1 MPVTINGVELTDAD
15 MEHELPLHAD
25 APNPMRAATTAL
37 VLRRVLRDE
46 AARQGLDLASEEDA
60 IGVLLERHAPA
71 PEADEAACRRYYQ
84 ANPQRF
90 IVGELIEADH
100 ILFQVTPG
108 VNLDMLRAHASAVL
122 ADLLAD
128 PSGFAEVARRQSN
141 CPSAAVGGNLGQL
154 GRGDTVPEFEKAVFA
169 LPAGGLLPQVLETR
183 HGLHIVRVT
192 RRIEGRLLPFEQV
205 RESIASALA
214 AASRDTAWRQYA
226 RLLVDRAD
234 VRGIDLG
241 GAEDDRVFG
250 ARHDTRARPGG
261 GPGGQR
267 DRGARRAPGA
277 GRQLRPP
284 HRLPAG
290 LGHRP
295 LRPALRLLHAQGLQ
309 GLRGARQL
317 VAP

>member
-15 MEHELPLHAD
+15 MEQELPLHAD

-37 VLRRVLRDE
+37 VLRRVLLDE
-46 AARQGLDLASEEDA
+46 AARQGLDPASEDDA
-60 IGVLLERHAPA
+60 IGALLARHAPA

-128 PSGFAEVARRQSN
+128 PSTFAEVARRQSN

-154 GRGDTVPEFEKAVFA
+154 RRGDTVPEFEKAVFA

-183 HGLHIVRVT
+183 HGLHVVRVT

-205 RESIASALA
+205 HESIASALT

-226 RLLVDRAD
+226 RLLVERAD

-250 ARHDTRARPGG
+250 SPS
-261 GPGGQR
+261 
-267 DRGARRAPGA
+267 
-277 GRQLRPP
+277 
-284 HRLPAG
+284 
-290 LGHRP
+290 
-295 LRPALRLLHAQGLQ
+295 
-309 GLRGARQL
+309 
-317 VAP
+317 

>member
-15 MEHELPLHAD
+15 MEQELPLHAD

-37 VLRRVLRDE
+37 VLRRVLLDE
-46 AARQGLDLASEEDA
+46 AARQGLDPASEDDA
-60 IGVLLERHAPA
+60 IGALLARHAPA

-128 PSGFAEVARRQSN
+128 PSTFAEVARRQSN

-192 RRIEGRLLPFEQV
+192 RRI
-205 RESIASALA
+205 
-214 AASRDTAWRQYA
+214 
-226 RLLVDRAD
+226 
-234 VRGIDLG
+234 
-241 GAEDDRVFG
+241 
-250 ARHDTRARPGG
+250 
-261 GPGGQR
+261 
-267 DRGARRAPGA
+267 
-277 GRQLRPP
+277 
-284 HRLPAG
+284 
-290 LGHRP
+290 
-295 LRPALRLLHAQGLQ
+295 
-309 GLRGARQL
+309 
-317 VAP
+317 

>member
-1 MPVTINGVELTDAD
+1 MPVTVNGVELTDAD
-15 MEHELPLHAD
+15 MEQELPLHAD

-37 VLRRVLRDE
+37 VLRRVLLDE
-46 AARQGLDLASEEDA
+46 AARQGLDPASEDDA
-60 IGVLLERHAPA
+60 IGALLARHAPA

-84 ANPQRF
+84 ANSQRF

-128 PSGFAEVARRQSN
+128 PSTFAEVARRQSN

-183 HGLHIVRVT
+183 HGLHVVRVT

-205 RESIASALA
+205 HESIASALT

-226 RLLVDRAD
+226 RLLVERAD
-234 VRGIDLG
+234 VQGIDLG

-250 ARHDTRARPGG
+250 SPS
-261 GPGGQR
+261 
-267 DRGARRAPGA
+267 
-277 GRQLRPP
+277 
-284 HRLPAG
+284 
-290 LGHRP
+290 
-295 LRPALRLLHAQGLQ
+295 
-309 GLRGARQL
+309 
-317 VAP
+317 

>member
-1 MPVTINGVELTDAD
+1 MPVTVNGVELTDAD
-15 MEHELPLHAD
+15 MEQELPLHAD

-37 VLRRVLRDE
+37 VLRRVLLDE
-46 AARQGLDLASEEDA
+46 AARQGLDPASEDDA
-60 IGVLLERHAPA
+60 IGTLLARHAPA

-128 PSGFAEVARRQSN
+128 PSTFAEVARRQSN

-183 HGLHIVRVT
+183 HGLHVVRVT

-205 RESIASALA
+205 HESIASALT

-226 RLLVDRAD
+226 RLLVERAD
-234 VRGIDLG
+234 VQGIDLG

-250 ARHDTRARPGG
+250 SPS
-261 GPGGQR
+261 
-267 DRGARRAPGA
+267 
-277 GRQLRPP
+277 
-284 HRLPAG
+284 
-290 LGHRP
+290 
-295 LRPALRLLHAQGLQ
+295 
-309 GLRGARQL
+309 
-317 VAP
+317 

>member
-15 MEHELPLHAD
+15 MEQELPLHAD

-46 AARQGLDLASEEDA
+46 AARQGLDLASEDDA

-108 VNLDMLRAHASAVL
+108 VNLDLLRAHAPAGL

-154 GRGDTVPEFEKAVFA
+154 GRGDTVPEFEKAVFS

-226 RLLVDRAD
+226 RLLVERAD

-250 ARHDTRARPGG
+250 SPS
-261 GPGGQR
+261 
-267 DRGARRAPGA
+267 
-277 GRQLRPP
+277 
-284 HRLPAG
+284 
-290 LGHRP
+290 
-295 LRPALRLLHAQGLQ
+295 
-309 GLRGARQL
+309 
-317 VAP
+317 

>member
-15 MEHELPLHAD
+15 MEQELPLHAD

-37 VLRRVLRDE
+37 VLRRVLLDE
-46 AARQGLDLASEEDA
+46 AARQGLDPASEDDA
-60 IGVLLERHAPA
+60 IGALLARHAPA

-122 ADLLAD
+122 VDLLAD
-128 PSGFAEVARRQSN
+128 PSTFAEVARRQSN

-183 HGLHIVRVT
+183 HGLHVVRVT

-205 RESIASALA
+205 HESIASALT

-226 RLLVDRAD
+226 RLLVERAD

-250 ARHDTRARPGG
+250 SPS
-261 GPGGQR
+261 
-267 DRGARRAPGA
+267 
-277 GRQLRPP
+277 
-284 HRLPAG
+284 
-290 LGHRP
+290 
-295 LRPALRLLHAQGLQ
+295 
-309 GLRGARQL
+309 
-317 VAP
+317 

>member
-15 MEHELPLHAD
+15 MEQELPLHAD

-46 AARQGLDLASEEDA
+46 AARQGLDLASEDDA

-108 VNLDMLRAHASAVL
+108 VNLDMLRAHAGAVL

-141 CPSAAVGGNLGQL
+141 CPSATVGGNLGQL

-226 RLLVDRAD
+226 RLLVERAD

-241 GAEDDRVFG
+241 AAEDDRVFG
-250 ARHDTRARPGG
+250 SPS
-261 GPGGQR
+261 
-267 DRGARRAPGA
+267 
-277 GRQLRPP
+277 
-284 HRLPAG
+284 
-290 LGHRP
+290 
-295 LRPALRLLHAQGLQ
+295 
-309 GLRGARQL
+309 
-317 VAP
+317 

>member
-15 MEHELPLHAD
+15 MEQELPLHAD

-46 AARQGLDLASEEDA
+46 ATRQGLDPASEDDA

-108 VNLDMLRAHASAVL
+108 VNLDLLRAHAGAVL

-154 GRGDTVPEFEKAVFA
+154 GRGDTVPEFEKAVFS

-226 RLLVDRAD
+226 RLLVERAD

-250 ARHDTRARPGG
+250 SPS
-261 GPGGQR
+261 
-267 DRGARRAPGA
+267 
-277 GRQLRPP
+277 
-284 HRLPAG
+284 
-290 LGHRP
+290 
-295 LRPALRLLHAQGLQ
+295 
-309 GLRGARQL
+309 
-317 VAP
+317 

>member
-1 MPVTINGVELTDAD
+1 MPVMINGVELTDAD
-15 MEHELPLHAD
+15 MEQELPLHAD

-46 AARQGLDLASEEDA
+46 AARQGLDLASEDDA

-108 VNLDMLRAHASAVL
+108 VNLDMLRAHAGAVL

-241 GAEDDRVFG
+241 AAEDDRVFG
-250 ARHDTRARPGG
+250 SPS
-261 GPGGQR
+261 
-267 DRGARRAPGA
+267 
-277 GRQLRPP
+277 
-284 HRLPAG
+284 
-290 LGHRP
+290 
-295 LRPALRLLHAQGLQ
+295 
-309 GLRGARQL
+309 
-317 VAP
+317 

>member
-15 MEHELPLHAD
+15 MEQELPLHAD

-46 AARQGLDLASEEDA
+46 AARLGLDLASEDDA

-214 AASRDTAWRQYA
+214 AVSRDTAWRQYA
-226 RLLVDRAD
+226 RLLVERAD

-250 ARHDTRARPGG
+250 S
-261 GPGGQR
+261 
-267 DRGARRAPGA
+267 
-277 GRQLRPP
+277 PP
-284 HRLPAG
+284 
-290 LGHRP
+290 
-295 LRPALRLLHAQGLQ
+295 
-309 GLRGARQL
+309 
-317 VAP
+317 

>member
-15 MEHELPLHAD
+15 MEQELPLHAD

-46 AARQGLDLASEEDA
+46 AARQGLDLASEDDA

-108 VNLDMLRAHASAVL
+108 VNLDMLRAHAGAVL

-141 CPSAAVGGNLGQL
+141 CPSATVGGNLGQL

-241 GAEDDRVFG
+241 AAEDDRVFG
-250 ARHDTRARPGG
+250 SPS
-261 GPGGQR
+261 
-267 DRGARRAPGA
+267 
-277 GRQLRPP
+277 
-284 HRLPAG
+284 
-290 LGHRP
+290 
-295 LRPALRLLHAQGLQ
+295 
-309 GLRGARQL
+309 
-317 VAP
+317 

>member
-15 MEHELPLHAD
+15 MEQELPLHAD

-46 AARQGLDLASEEDA
+46 AARQGLDLASEDDA

-108 VNLDMLRAHASAVL
+108 VNLDLLRAHAGAVL

-154 GRGDTVPEFEKAVFA
+154 GRGDTVPEFEKAVFS

-226 RLLVDRAD
+226 RLLVERAD

-241 GAEDDRVFG
+241 AAEDDRVFG
-250 ARHDTRARPGG
+250 SPS
-261 GPGGQR
+261 
-267 DRGARRAPGA
+267 
-277 GRQLRPP
+277 
-284 HRLPAG
+284 
-290 LGHRP
+290 
-295 LRPALRLLHAQGLQ
+295 
-309 GLRGARQL
+309 
-317 VAP
+317 

>member
-15 MEHELPLHAD
+15 MEQELPLHAD

-37 VLRRVLRDE
+37 VLRRVLLDE
-46 AARQGLDLASEEDA
+46 AARQGLDLASEDDA

-108 VNLDMLRAHASAVL
+108 VNLDMLRAHAGAVL

-141 CPSAAVGGNLGQL
+141 CPSATVGGNLGQL

-226 RLLVDRAD
+226 RLLVERAD

-250 ARHDTRARPGG
+250 SPS
-261 GPGGQR
+261 
-267 DRGARRAPGA
+267 
-277 GRQLRPP
+277 
-284 HRLPAG
+284 
-290 LGHRP
+290 
-295 LRPALRLLHAQGLQ
+295 
-309 GLRGARQL
+309 
-317 VAP
+317 

>member
-1 MPVTINGVELTDAD
+1 MPVTVNGVELTDAD
-15 MEHELPLHAD
+15 MEQELPLHAD

-37 VLRRVLRDE
+37 VLRRVLLDE
-46 AARQGLDLASEEDA
+46 AARQGLDPASEDDA
-60 IGVLLERHAPA
+60 IGALLARHAPA

-128 PSGFAEVARRQSN
+128 PSTFAEVARRQSN

-183 HGLHIVRVT
+183 HGLHVVRVT

-205 RESIASALA
+205 HESIASALT

-226 RLLVDRAD
+226 RLLVERAD
-234 VRGIDLG
+234 VQGIELG

-250 ARHDTRARPGG
+250 SPS
-261 GPGGQR
+261 
-267 DRGARRAPGA
+267 
-277 GRQLRPP
+277 
-284 HRLPAG
+284 
-290 LGHRP
+290 
-295 LRPALRLLHAQGLQ
+295 
-309 GLRGARQL
+309 
-317 VAP
+317 

>member
-15 MEHELPLHAD
+15 MEQELPLHAD

-37 VLRRVLRDE
+37 VLRRVLLDE
-46 AARQGLDLASEEDA
+46 AARQGLDPASEDDA
-60 IGVLLERHAPA
+60 IGALLARHARA

-128 PSGFAEVARRQSN
+128 PSTFAEVARRQSN

-205 RESIASALA
+205 HESIASALT

-226 RLLVDRAD
+226 RLLVERAD

-250 ARHDTRARPGG
+250 SPS
-261 GPGGQR
+261 
-267 DRGARRAPGA
+267 
-277 GRQLRPP
+277 
-284 HRLPAG
+284 
-290 LGHRP
+290 
-295 LRPALRLLHAQGLQ
+295 
-309 GLRGARQL
+309 
-317 VAP
+317 

>member
-15 MEHELPLHAD
+15 MEQELPLHAD

-46 AARQGLDLASEEDA
+46 ATRQGLDLASEDDA

-108 VNLDMLRAHASAVL
+108 VNLDMLRAHAGAVL

-141 CPSAAVGGNLGQL
+141 CPSATVGGNLGQL

-250 ARHDTRARPGG
+250 SPS
-261 GPGGQR
+261 
-267 DRGARRAPGA
+267 
-277 GRQLRPP
+277 
-284 HRLPAG
+284 
-290 LGHRP
+290 
-295 LRPALRLLHAQGLQ
+295 
-309 GLRGARQL
+309 
-317 VAP
+317 

>member
-15 MEHELPLHAD
+15 MEQELPLHAD
-25 APNPMRAATTAL
+25 APNPIRAATTAL

-46 AARQGLDLASEEDA
+46 AARQGLDLASEDDA
-60 IGVLLERHAPA
+60 IGALLERQAPA

-108 VNLDMLRAHASAVL
+108 VNLDLLRAHAGAVL

-154 GRGDTVPEFEKAVFA
+154 GRGDTVPEFEKAVFS

-241 GAEDDRVFG
+241 AAEDDRVFG
-250 ARHDTRARPGG
+250 SPS
-261 GPGGQR
+261 
-267 DRGARRAPGA
+267 
-277 GRQLRPP
+277 
-284 HRLPAG
+284 
-290 LGHRP
+290 
-295 LRPALRLLHAQGLQ
+295 
-309 GLRGARQL
+309 
-317 VAP
+317 

>member
-15 MEHELPLHAD
+15 MERELPLHAD

-37 VLRRVLRDE
+37 VLRRVLLDE
-46 AARQGLDLASEEDA
+46 AARLGLDLASEDDA

-241 GAEDDRVFG
+241 AAEDDRVFG
-250 ARHDTRARPGG
+250 SPS
-261 GPGGQR
+261 
-267 DRGARRAPGA
+267 
-277 GRQLRPP
+277 
-284 HRLPAG
+284 
-290 LGHRP
+290 
-295 LRPALRLLHAQGLQ
+295 
-309 GLRGARQL
+309 
-317 VAP
+317 

>member
-15 MEHELPLHAD
+15 MEQELPLHAD

-46 AARQGLDLASEEDA
+46 AARQGLDLASEDDA

-108 VNLDMLRAHASAVL
+108 VNLDMLRAHAGAVL

-226 RLLVDRAD
+226 RLLVERAD

-241 GAEDDRVFG
+241 AAEDDRVFG
-250 ARHDTRARPGG
+250 SPS
-261 GPGGQR
+261 
-267 DRGARRAPGA
+267 
-277 GRQLRPP
+277 
-284 HRLPAG
+284 
-290 LGHRP
+290 
-295 LRPALRLLHAQGLQ
+295 
-309 GLRGARQL
+309 
-317 VAP
+317 

>member
-15 MEHELPLHAD
+15 MEQELPLHAD

-37 VLRRVLRDE
+37 VPRRVLLDE
-46 AARQGLDLASEEDA
+46 AARQGLDPASEDDA
-60 IGVLLERHAPA
+60 IGALLARHAPA

-128 PSGFAEVARRQSN
+128 PSTFAEVARRQSN

-183 HGLHIVRVT
+183 HGLHVVRVT

-205 RESIASALA
+205 HESIASALT

-226 RLLVDRAD
+226 RLLVERAD

-250 ARHDTRARPGG
+250 SPS
-261 GPGGQR
+261 
-267 DRGARRAPGA
+267 
-277 GRQLRPP
+277 
-284 HRLPAG
+284 
-290 LGHRP
+290 
-295 LRPALRLLHAQGLQ
+295 
-309 GLRGARQL
+309 
-317 VAP
+317 

>member
-15 MEHELPLHAD
+15 MEQELPLHAD

-46 AARQGLDLASEEDA
+46 ATRQGLDLASEDDA
-60 IGVLLERHAPA
+60 IGVLLERQAPA

-108 VNLDMLRAHASAVL
+108 VNLDLLRAHAGAVL

-154 GRGDTVPEFEKAVFA
+154 GRGDTVPEFEKAVFS

-226 RLLVDRAD
+226 RLLVERAD

-250 ARHDTRARPGG
+250 SPS
-261 GPGGQR
+261 
-267 DRGARRAPGA
+267 
-277 GRQLRPP
+277 
-284 HRLPAG
+284 
-290 LGHRP
+290 
-295 LRPALRLLHAQGLQ
+295 
-309 GLRGARQL
+309 
-317 VAP
+317 

>member
-15 MEHELPLHAD
+15 MEQELPLHAD

-46 AARQGLDLASEEDA
+46 ATRQGLDLASEDDA
-60 IGVLLERHAPA
+60 IGVLLERQAPA

-122 ADLLAD
+122 VDLLAD

-154 GRGDTVPEFEKAVFA
+154 GRGDTVPEFEKAVFS

-250 ARHDTRARPGG
+250 SPS
-261 GPGGQR
+261 
-267 DRGARRAPGA
+267 
-277 GRQLRPP
+277 
-284 HRLPAG
+284 
-290 LGHRP
+290 
-295 LRPALRLLHAQGLQ
+295 
-309 GLRGARQL
+309 
-317 VAP
+317 

>member
-15 MEHELPLHAD
+15 MEQELPLHAD
-25 APNPMRAATTAL
+25 APNPMRAAATAL

-46 AARQGLDLASEEDA
+46 AARQGLDLASEDDA

-108 VNLDMLRAHASAVL
+108 VNLDLLRAHASAVL

-141 CPSAAVGGNLGQL
+141 CPSATVGGNLGQL
-154 GRGDTVPEFEKAVFA
+154 GRGDTVPEFEKAVFS

-241 GAEDDRVFG
+241 AAEDDRVFG
-250 ARHDTRARPGG
+250 SPS
-261 GPGGQR
+261 
-267 DRGARRAPGA
+267 
-277 GRQLRPP
+277 
-284 HRLPAG
+284 
-290 LGHRP
+290 
-295 LRPALRLLHAQGLQ
+295 
-309 GLRGARQL
+309 
-317 VAP
+317 

>member
-15 MEHELPLHAD
+15 MEQELPLHAD

-37 VLRRVLRDE
+37 VLRRVLLDE
-46 AARQGLDLASEEDA
+46 AARQGLDPASEDDA
-60 IGVLLERHAPA
+60 IGALLARHAPA
-71 PEADEAACRRYYQ
+71 PEADESACRRYYQ

-128 PSGFAEVARRQSN
+128 PSTFAEVARRQSN

-205 RESIASALA
+205 HESIASALT

-226 RLLVDRAD
+226 RLLVERAD

-241 GAEDDRVFG
+241 GAEHDRVFG
-250 ARHDTRARPGG
+250 SPS
-261 GPGGQR
+261 
-267 DRGARRAPGA
+267 
-277 GRQLRPP
+277 
-284 HRLPAG
+284 
-290 LGHRP
+290 
-295 LRPALRLLHAQGLQ
+295 
-309 GLRGARQL
+309 
-317 VAP
+317 

>member
-15 MEHELPLHAD
+15 MEQELPLHAD

-46 AARQGLDLASEEDA
+46 AARQGLDLASEDDA

-108 VNLDMLRAHASAVL
+108 VNLDMLRAHAGAVL

-141 CPSAAVGGNLGQL
+141 CPSATVGGNLGQL

-183 HGLHIVRVT
+183 HGLHIVRVR

-226 RLLVDRAD
+226 RLLVERAD

-241 GAEDDRVFG
+241 AAEDDRVFG
-250 ARHDTRARPGG
+250 SPS
-261 GPGGQR
+261 
-267 DRGARRAPGA
+267 
-277 GRQLRPP
+277 
-284 HRLPAG
+284 
-290 LGHRP
+290 
-295 LRPALRLLHAQGLQ
+295 
-309 GLRGARQL
+309 
-317 VAP
+317 

>member
-15 MEHELPLHAD
+15 MEQELPLHAD
-25 APNPMRAATTAL
+25 APNPIRAATTAL

-46 AARQGLDLASEEDA
+46 AARQGLDLASEDDA

-84 ANPQRF
+84 SNPQRF

-108 VNLDMLRAHASAVL
+108 VNLDLLRAHAGAVL

-154 GRGDTVPEFEKAVFA
+154 GRGDTVPEFEKAVFS

-250 ARHDTRARPGG
+250 SPS
-261 GPGGQR
+261 
-267 DRGARRAPGA
+267 
-277 GRQLRPP
+277 
-284 HRLPAG
+284 
-290 LGHRP
+290 
-295 LRPALRLLHAQGLQ
+295 
-309 GLRGARQL
+309 
-317 VAP
+317 